1 MIDNMIEDIFAR
13 LTMSLRYDSL
23 FLENVCAGNHE
34 CAVEKVDTIV
44 TLAETYYQA
53 PDALGTKVDFIVKE
67 INHARTKMR
76 LGGGYFGTYLAV

>member
-1 MIDNMIEDIFAR
+1 MIETIIKDIFAR

-34 CAVEKVDTIV
+34 CAMDKVVTIA

-53 PDALGTKVDFIVKE
+53 PDALGTKVTFFVTE
-67 INHARTKMR
+67 INHARTEMR
-76 LGGGYFGTYLAV
+76 LEGGDFGTYIPV

>member
-1 MIDNMIEDIFAR
+1 MIETIIKDIFAR

-34 CAVEKVDTIV
+34 CAMDKVATIA

-67 INHARTKMR
+67 INHAKTKMR

>member
-1 MIDNMIEDIFAR
+1 MIEDIFAR

-53 PDALGTKVDFIVKE
+53 PDALGTKVNFIVKE
-67 INHARTKMR
+67 INHVNNNLT
-76 LGGGYFGTYLAV
+76 LGPGFNIFPL